1 MVQQTS
7 LSSTEYAEGV
17 DEFIKSGF
25 TPVPSHLVK
34 PYRVAESP
42 VQFECKVN
50 DIISLGSEGGAGNL
64 IICEVLKIHIHEAVL
79 ASDGTIDQYKIDLV
93 SRMGGNWYSRA
104 NKGLFEV
111 QKPINS
117 LGIGVDQI
125 PQFIRESPVFNGND
139 MGKLGNVEALPSK
152 EEIDIFVKQNFA
164 VKGVLSADDEIK
176 KHQLAKEYLEIDE
189 VLTAWKVL
197 LAKQ

>member
-1 MVQQTS
+1 
-7 LSSTEYAEGV
+7 
-17 DEFIKSGF
+17 
-25 TPVPSHLVK
+25 
-34 PYRVAESP
+34 
-42 VQFECKVN
+42 
-50 DIISLGSEGGAGNL
+50 
-64 IICEVLKIHIHEAVL
+64 VL